1 MLAND
6 RLTPP
11 LHVLAI
17 LVVGL
22 ATVLPSYYIA
32 DMASFRPPRAL
43 GPLVWSQSDTT
54 SAPATQEAWCFSQK
68 YRGSSEDFAANL
80 GG

>member
-11 LHVLAI
+11 RHVLTI

-32 DMASFRPPRAL
+32 DMASFRPTRAL

-54 SAPATQEAWCFSQK
+54 SAPATQEPF
-68 YRGSSEDFAANL
+68 L
-80 GG
+80 